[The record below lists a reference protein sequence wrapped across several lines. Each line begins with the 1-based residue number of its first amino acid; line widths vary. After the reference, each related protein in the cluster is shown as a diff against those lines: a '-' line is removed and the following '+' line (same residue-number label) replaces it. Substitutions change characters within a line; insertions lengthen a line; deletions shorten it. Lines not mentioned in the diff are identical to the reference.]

1 MSQTVG
7 HLDFFPNGGKEMP
20 GCQKNALSQIVDMD
34 GIWEG
39 KLIMETEIFTRGQ
52 TTVVHVVRL
61 AGTMCYAA
69 SNFIQQRPL
78 TTSLRYRLP
87 QGQAGI
93 RDFEKY
99 SYYL

>member
-39 KLIMETEIFTRGQ
+39 NIIMETKIFFYRGIDSS
-52 TTVVHVVRL
+52 TP
-61 AGTMCYAA
+61 CC
-69 SNFIQQRPL
+69 
-78 TTSLRYRLP
+78 
-87 QGQAGI
+87 
-93 RDFEKY
+93 
-99 SYYL
+99 